1 MSQSAITLAFERW
14 KASATEAQ
22 QPVILDE
29 FVLANVP
36 NLDPSKP
43 IDRNEGLPDVKYIM
57 HRQAVN
63 KTGVVNQN
71 AVAYSV
77 TIGAEIGDFDFNWI
91 GLLNKQSGTVAMIVH
106 APTQRKIKTQA
117 GQQGNVLTRSFL
129 LEYLGASKETAITT
143 PAEMWQID
151 FTARLTGMD
160 EMQRLINRDKYG
172 VASFFNNGFLVA
184 KAGNQ
189 FYVTR
194 GLGYIEGL
202 RAELPENK
210 NITVTNQATKVWVDV
225 SYQGNITSDW
235 DVHIAITVKPDLKN
249 YTDNAHFPHFVF
261 AVASISATGVITD
274 LRPKGTLDAQYFDEA
289 LKKHE
294 QSRNHPDATT
304 SAKGF
309 TKLDNN
315 VGDSKITALTPYG
328 AKKELEN
335 YQPAGNY
342 VTTATFNL
350 EINKKID
357 KANIAQQLAND
368 ANKVPSLDLVTKEL
382 GKKQPAGNYA
392 DKASSDSQ
400 RFNGQLVSDN
410 GVFVRDRNNV
420 DTYFGLLGATQGK
433 PFGFYCSYGGVSS
446 VITLPEK
453 MSGTIALVGSSY
465 TKLESNNRYQMKGD
479 YQPAGEYSLVGDSYT
494 KKESDNKYQPVGNYA
509 DKLSNESQRFSAQV
523 ISHNGIYC
531 SDKINPTNY
540 FGLLRAERGNPYGF
554 YLAYDNSG
562 YSIKFP
568 EKKGGTLM
576 LVGDYGFGDSLSGNI
591 VNPFSYQSASQIF
604 SSDAIAGLPW
614 GFGFMFA
621 HRSSAIKMSA
631 SLYTGGSNNRGD
643 IWIVKSND
651 GDGVAH
657 KLYTDINTY
666 IDRNGCLKA
675 QGYDD
680 LSDYPVGS
688 PIPWPQS
695 SAPSGFLICQG
706 QAFNKTTYPKLAI
719 AYPSGRLPEMRSEF
733 IRGLDSGRGVDN
745 GRVVLSAQSGNSL
758 LSTNLFNN
766 DSPVAKEYQQKVD
779 WIGSTGT
786 NNQGG
791 YGIHQQ
797 IEGQNGNETRPRNI
811 AFLYIVR
818 AA

>member
-151 FTARLTGMD
+151 FTARLSGID

-189 FYVTR
+189 FYITK

-202 RAELPENK
+202 RAELAENK

-249 YTDNAHFPHFVF
+249 YTDNAGFAHFVF
-261 AVASISATGVITD
+261 AVASISVTGVITD
-274 LRPKGTLDAQYFDEA
+274 LRPKGTLDAQYFEDA

-304 SAKGF
+304 TVKGF
-309 TKLDNN
+309 TKLNN
-315 VGDSKITALTPYG
+315 QVGDSENTALTPYG
-328 AKKELEN
+328 AKKELENYQPKGN

-357 KANIAQQLAND
+357 KTSISQQLGND
-368 ANKVPSLDLVTKEL
+368 VNKVPSLDLVTKEL
-382 GKKQPAGNYA
+382 GKKQTLGNYA
-392 DKASSDSQ
+392 DKSSSNTQSFSAPIEAITKITALSADKKNSVALNVSNEGSAGIEVSASSSAYH
-400 RFNGQLVSDN
+400 RLPKESGTLVNENYGYSKTEASLK
-410 GVFVRDRNNV
+410 FQP
-420 DTYFGLLGATQGK
+420 LGNYADKNATTTQN
-433 PFGFYCSYGGVSS
+433 F
-446 VITLPEK
+446 
-453 MSGTIALVGSSY
+453 SGTIISVKNIISQNEKCSIALETTTDNPRLLTRIKNGPWRKVTFQDKS
-465 TKLESNNRYQMKGD
+465 
-479 YQPAGEYSLVGDSYT
+479 GEVAFVGDSYT
-494 KKESDNKYQPVGNYA
+494 TTQSDNKYQLKGNYA
-509 DKLSNESQRFSAQV
+509 DKSTTTTQRFFAPIEVTGEAQSSTGDV
-523 ISHNGIYC
+523 RLGIKT
-531 SDKINPTNY
+531 SSNKPT
-540 FGLLRAERGNPYGF
+540 
-554 YLAYDNSG
+554 
-562 YSIKFP
+562 I
-568 EKKGGTLM
+568 
-576 LVGDYGFGDSLSGNI
+576 
-591 VNPFSYQSASQIF
+591 
-604 SSDAIAGLPW
+604 
-614 GFGFMFA
+614 
-621 HRSSAIKMSA
+621 
-631 SLYTGGSNNRGD
+631 
-643 IWIVKSND
+643 IVKHDSTSGWRVIDVPNKS
-651 GDGVAH
+651 GVMA
-657 KLYTDINTY
+657 LISDINEVNN
-666 IDRNGCLKA
+666 I
-675 QGYDD
+675 
-680 LSDYPVGS
+680 PVGS
-688 PIPWPQS
+688 PIPWSLPT
-695 SAPSGFLICQG
+695 APSGYLICNG
-706 QAFNKTTYPKLAI
+706 QTFNKSTYPKLAV
-719 AYPSGRLPEMRSEF
+719 AYPSGKLPDLRGEF
-733 IRGLDSGRGVDN
+733 IRGLDSGRGIDA
-745 GRVVLSAQSGNSL
+745 GRSVLSAQKGNSL
-758 LSTNLFNN
+758 LSTNLFSD
-766 DSPVAKEYQQKVD
+766 DSEVAQQYEEKVG

-791 YGIHQQ
+791 YGILQQ
-797 IEGQNGNETRPRNI
+797 IEGKFGNETRPRNI

>member
-43 IDRNEGLPDVKYIM
+43 IDRNEGLPDAKYIM

-151 FTARLTGMD
+151 FTARLSGID

-189 FYVTR
+189 FYITK

-202 RAELPENK
+202 RAELAENK
-210 NITVTNQATKVWVDV
+210 NITVTNQTTKVWVDV

-235 DVHIAITVKPDLKN
+235 GVHIAITVKPDLKN
-249 YTDNAHFPHFVF
+249 YTDNAGFAHFVF
-261 AVASISATGVITD
+261 AVASISVTGVITD
-274 LRPKGTLDAQYFDEA
+274 LRPKGTLDAQYFEDA

-304 SAKGF
+304 TVKGF
-309 TKLDNN
+309 TKLNN
-315 VGDSKITALTPYG
+315 QVGDSENTALTPYG
-328 AKKELEN
+328 AKKELENYQPKGN

-357 KANIAQQLAND
+357 KASLSQQLGND
-368 ANKVPSLDLVTKEL
+368 VNKVPSLDLVTKEL
-382 GKKQPAGNYA
+382 GNKQP
-392 DKASSDSQ
+392 
-400 RFNGQLVSDN
+400 
-410 GVFVRDRNNV
+410 
-420 DTYFGLLGATQGK
+420 
-433 PFGFYCSYGGVSS
+433 
-446 VITLPEK
+446 
-453 MSGTIALVGSSY
+453 
-465 TKLESNNRYQMKGD
+465 KGD
-479 YQPAGEYSLVGDSYT
+479 YALKTWVDNIYYKRDDSPSFNEISATAIRVNSVNVALKGDCYT
-494 KKESDNKYQPVGNYA
+494 KSESDNKYSPKLPFVYSSGEESKIISPNNKILIFVNDNGTTGGYDRDTQATVWGFDKRGFMTRGTVHFDRMSGVYSQSQVDAKLKECLNLKTSSKQFIASDIYA
-509 DKLSNESQRFSAQV
+509 PTFITGSQYGERSYLEHKSDELTITH
-523 ISHNGIYC
+523 ISPKSGA
-531 SDKINPTNY
+531 TNITC
-540 FGLLRAERGNPYGF
+540 RNK
-554 YLAYDNSG
+554 S
-562 YSIKFP
+562 
-568 EKKGGTLM
+568 GTLA
-576 LVGDYGFGDSLSGNI
+576 LLGDLEDVNNI
-591 VNPFSYQSASQIF
+591 
-604 SSDAIAGLPW
+604 
-614 GFGFMFA
+614 
-621 HRSSAIKMSA
+621 
-631 SLYTGGSNNRGD
+631 
-643 IWIVKSND
+643 
-651 GDGVAH
+651 
-657 KLYTDINTY
+657 
-666 IDRNGCLKA
+666 
-675 QGYDD
+675 
-680 LSDYPVGS
+680 PVGS
-688 PIPWPQS
+688 PIPWS
-695 SAPSGFLICQG
+695 LATAPSGYLICNG
-706 QAFNKTTYPKLAI
+706 QTFNKSTYPKLAV
-719 AYPSGRLPEMRSEF
+719 AYPSGKLPDLRGEF
-733 IRGLDSGRGVDN
+733 IRGLDSGRGIDA
-745 GRVVLSAQSGNSL
+745 RRSVLSVQKGNSL
-758 LSTNLFNN
+758 LSSNIFGGLSSSESNKWHKAIN
-766 DSPVAKEYQQKVD
+766 Y
-779 WIGSTGT
+779 IGITGT
-786 NNQGG
+786 DNDGG
-791 YGIHQQ
+791 YGVHQQ
-797 IEGQNGNETRPRNI
+797 IEGANGNETRPRNI